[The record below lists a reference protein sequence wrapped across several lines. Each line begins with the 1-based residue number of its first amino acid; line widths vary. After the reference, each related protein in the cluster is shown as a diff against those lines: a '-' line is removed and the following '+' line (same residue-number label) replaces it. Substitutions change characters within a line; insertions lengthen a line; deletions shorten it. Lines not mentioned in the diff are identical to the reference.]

1 MKKKKIIISIIA
13 GILLLALI
21 AYQSGAFR
29 TGLVEPGNVEIDTVP
44 IKGKIYKLN
53 KTQEDIIYKA
63 VGTIHSREEVELSP
77 RMISRIVK
85 VNVRSGDTVKK
96 GEVLVE
102 LDDVDLKAAVARAKE
117 NVRAARS
124 SVDSAVD
131 YVKKV
136 KSASNLAKI
145 AFDRYTT
152 LIDKKVIAQK
162 TLDEAKSTYEQ
173 SMAAVSRAEH
183 EKNRVDSVYVAA
195 ENGLKEAEARLSYA
209 YIKSPMDGIVSE
221 RFSDPGD
228 LASPGII
235 IMTVFDPTRL
245 MMYVPI
251 RESLV
256 SKIKVGD
263 SLLFHVE
270 ALNKKIKGTVKE
282 IVASVDPGSRTFL
295 VKACLSAPEKLM
307 PGMFGTVDIKV
318 GSEKLLLIPKDA
330 VVYVGELEYV
340 HVKKDSINEMVFV
353 RTSDYNNYNSKM
365 LKVISGLHEGEEII
379 IPDSPELK

>member
-136 KSASNLAKI
+136 KLGGGKLQRLNE
-145 AFDRYTT
+145 FYRFR
-152 LIDKKVIAQK
+152 VI
-162 TLDEAKSTYEQ
+162 S
-173 SMAAVSRAEH
+173 SR
-183 EKNRVDSVYVAA
+183 
-195 ENGLKEAEARLSYA
+195 
-209 YIKSPMDGIVSE
+209 
-221 RFSDPGD
+221 RFSP
-228 LASPGII
+228 
-235 IMTVFDPTRL
+235 
-245 MMYVPI
+245 
-251 RESLV
+251 
-256 SKIKVGD
+256 
-263 SLLFHVE
+263 
-270 ALNKKIKGTVKE
+270 
-282 IVASVDPGSRTFL
+282 
-295 VKACLSAPEKLM
+295 
-307 PGMFGTVDIKV
+307 
-318 GSEKLLLIPKDA
+318 
-330 VVYVGELEYV
+330 
-340 HVKKDSINEMVFV
+340 
-353 RTSDYNNYNSKM
+353 
-365 LKVISGLHEGEEII
+365 
-379 IPDSPELK
+379 